1 MKRSEQLKTIREAY
15 ASLPDLQDG
24 FRDVKERLFDMNV
37 GAERQHRKSAPNGIK
52 HGLSIRDAAKLFVV
66 SHLLDGWKDP
76 EKWAVEH
83 ILSIRNECLYAQAY
97 AKRFHVELAAWAT
110 HWQTKFTDVDY
121 SELMK

>member
-24 FRDVKERLFDMNV
+24 FRDVKDRLFDMNV
-37 GAERQHRKSAPNGIK
+37 GAERQHRKGAPNGIK

-66 SHLLDGWKDP
+66 SHLLDGWNEP
-76 EKWAVEH
+76 EKWGVEH

-97 AKRFHVELAAWAT
+97 AKRFRVELAAWAT
-110 HWQTKFTDVDY
+110 RWQTEFAEVDY
-121 SELMK
+121 AELMK